1 MVFAQMT
8 SRDGLRDIATCLNAR
23 TETLYHLG
31 FTEPV
36 AESTLADANE
46 TRDWRIWE
54 DLAKS
59 LMKKARPLY
68 AGEDLGLDLD
78 NTIYA
83 LDSTTIDLS
92 LTLFPWADF
101 RQTKAG
107 IKLHTQIDLRG
118 PLPACI
124 CITGARQHDVG
135 WLDILLFEAGAFHL
149 MDRGYMDFSRLIL
162 IANAGAF
169 FVTRAKSNL
178 QFTRHY
184 SKPVDRFTGLRSD
197 HVGKPTLPKS
207 RNAFPVLLRKVR
219 YYDSETSR
227 ELVFL
232 TNNLEIPALT
242 VAMLYKARWSIEL
255 FFRWIKGHLRI
266 KHYYGTSPNAVKT
279 QIWIAVSTYLII
291 AILHKQLK
299 LPGTLHRTLQLL
311 SVHPFEKITLNE
323 LLMKTDHR
331 TFINSYPHQL
341 NLLPLQPDICEGL
354 CISYEE
360 TTFHLLSEGP
370 STYRDCQHPPSDRVQ
385 LPHWI
390 LEASLTIPTK
400 RCPGRSTSSF
410 PPGVLLCR
418 LNSDS
423 VTTNR

>member
-1 MVFAQMT
+1 MNSGRFILSQVLDLVHRQTLDRIVKRYEPKISVRHFGFRQQLTCMVFAQMT

-36 AESTLADANE
+36 AKSTLADANE

-118 PLPACI
+118 PIPTCI

-135 WLDILLFEAGAFHL
+135 WLDSLLFEAGAFYL

-299 LPGTLHRTLQLL
+299 LPGKLHRTLQLL
-311 SVHPFEKITLNE
+311 SVHPFEKVTLNE
-323 LLMKTDHR
+323 LLMETDHR
-331 TFINSYPHQL
+331 TFINSDSNQL
-341 NLLPLQPDICEGL
+341 NL
-354 CISYEE
+354 
-360 TTFHLLSEGP
+360 F
-370 STYRDCQHPPSDRVQ
+370 
-385 LPHWI
+385 
-390 LEASLTIPTK
+390 
-400 RCPGRSTSSF
+400 
-410 PPGVLLCR
+410 
-418 LNSDS
+418 
-423 VTTNR
+423 

>member
-1 MVFAQMT
+1 MNSGRFILSQVLDLVHRQTLDRIVKRYEPTISVRHFGFRQQLTCMVFAQMT

-36 AESTLADANE
+36 AKSTLADANE

-54 DLAKS
+54 ELAKS

-118 PLPACI
+118 PIPTCI

-135 WLDILLFEAGAFHL
+135 WLDSLLFEAGAFYL

-227 ELVFL
+227 ELIFL

-311 SVHPFEKITLNE
+311 SVHPFEKVTLNE
-323 LLMKTDHR
+323 LLMETDHR
-331 TFINSYPHQL
+331 TFISSDPNQL
-341 NLLPLQPDICEGL
+341 NL
-354 CISYEE
+354 
-360 TTFHLLSEGP
+360 F
-370 STYRDCQHPPSDRVQ
+370 
-385 LPHWI
+385 
-390 LEASLTIPTK
+390 
-400 RCPGRSTSSF
+400 
-410 PPGVLLCR
+410 
-418 LNSDS
+418 
-423 VTTNR
+423 

>member
-1 MVFAQMT
+1 
-8 SRDGLRDIATCLNAR
+8 
-23 TETLYHLG
+23 
-31 FTEPV
+31 
-36 AESTLADANE
+36 
-46 TRDWRIWE
+46 
-54 DLAKS
+54 
-59 LMKKARPLY
+59 MKKARPAY

-118 PLPACI
+118 PIPTCI

-135 WLDILLFEAGAFHL
+135 WLDSLLFEAGAFYL
-149 MDRGYMDFSRLIL
+149 MDRGHMDFSRLIL

-197 HVGKPTLPKS
+197 HVGKPTLTKS

-311 SVHPFEKITLNE
+311 SVHPFEKVTLNE
-323 LLMKTDHR
+323 LLMETDHR
-331 TFINSYPHQL
+331 TFINPDPNQL
-341 NLLPLQPDICEGL
+341 NL
-354 CISYEE
+354 
-360 TTFHLLSEGP
+360 F
-370 STYRDCQHPPSDRVQ
+370 
-385 LPHWI
+385 
-390 LEASLTIPTK
+390 
-400 RCPGRSTSSF
+400 
-410 PPGVLLCR
+410 
-418 LNSDS
+418 
-423 VTTNR
+423 

>member
-1 MVFAQMT
+1 MNTGRFILSQVLDLVHRQTLDRIVKRYEPAISVRHFGFRQQLTCMVFAQMT

-36 AESTLADANE
+36 AKSTLADANE

-118 PLPACI
+118 PIPTCI

-135 WLDILLFEAGAFHL
+135 WLDSLFFEAGAFYL

-311 SVHPFEKITLNE
+311 SVHPFEKVTLNE
-323 LLMKTDHR
+323 LLMETDHR
-331 TFINSYPHQL
+331 TFINSDPNQL
-341 NLLPLQPDICEGL
+341 NL
-354 CISYEE
+354 
-360 TTFHLLSEGP
+360 F
-370 STYRDCQHPPSDRVQ
+370 
-385 LPHWI
+385 
-390 LEASLTIPTK
+390 
-400 RCPGRSTSSF
+400 
-410 PPGVLLCR
+410 
-418 LNSDS
+418 
-423 VTTNR
+423 